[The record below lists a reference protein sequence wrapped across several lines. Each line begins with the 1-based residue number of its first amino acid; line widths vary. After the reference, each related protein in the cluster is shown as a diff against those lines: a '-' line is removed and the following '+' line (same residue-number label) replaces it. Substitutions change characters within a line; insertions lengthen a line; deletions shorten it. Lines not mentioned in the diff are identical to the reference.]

1 MAGGRPVE
9 PLVRVRWLVID
20 GSLASL
26 DECDYV
32 LVRTGLDQ
40 ADWVAAI
47 EREFEDLLRRQ
58 PERFSRVAS
67 FPLPL
72 KAAEALVYRV
82 NKLR

>member
-1 MAGGRPVE
+1 MADGGPVE

-20 GSLASL
+20 GSLDSL

-32 LVRTGLDQ
+32 LVRSGLDQ

-47 EREFEDLLRRQ
+47 EREFEELHRRQ

-67 FPLPL
+67 FPIPL
-72 KAAEALVYRV
+72 KAAEAIVYQV
-82 NKLR
+82 NKPG